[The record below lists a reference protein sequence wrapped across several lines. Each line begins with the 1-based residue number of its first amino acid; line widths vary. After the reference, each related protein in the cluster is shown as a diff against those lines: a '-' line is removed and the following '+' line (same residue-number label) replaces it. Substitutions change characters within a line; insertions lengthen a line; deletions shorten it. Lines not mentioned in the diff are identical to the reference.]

1 MTAVPLKKRIP
12 QLLIHLVFVLFSLA
26 CIVPLISVLSVS
38 FSNEVDI
45 LKNGYSLWPR
55 QFDLNAYTYV
65 LYRPLQLL
73 GAFKVSIIVSV
84 VGTVCAVL
92 FMAGIAYALSR
103 HDYKFKNS
111 LSFYVFF
118 TMLFNGGLVPT
129 YILISNYLHLKNTI
143 WVLILPYLAV
153 PWFILLLRSF
163 MQKIPYHI
171 IESCMIDGASEFRIF
186 FQIVLP
192 LAKPGL
198 ATVALFT
205 MLQYWNDWWLSLLY
219 IEEEHLVPLQYML
232 YRMMNNISFLT
243 SSTNMMPASMK
254 NVVLPSE
261 SARMAMAILAA
272 GPMLAVFPFFQKYFV
287 RGLTVGA
294 VKG

>member
-1 MTAVPLKKRIP
+1 MPLKKTLP
-12 QLLIHLVFVLFSLA
+12 QIMIHILFILFSLA
-26 CIVPLISVLSVS
+26 CIIPLISIISVS
-38 FSNEVDI
+38 FSNETDI
-45 LKNGYSLWPR
+45 VKNGYSLIPR
-55 QFDLNAYTYV
+55 KIDFT
-65 LYRPLQLL
+65 
-73 GAFKVSIIVSV
+73 
-84 VGTVCAVL
+84 
-92 FMAGIAYALSR
+92 AYAYILYQPIQLINSFMVSLFVSLFGTFLSVLVMSGISYSLSR
-103 HDYKFKNS
+103 GDYKFRNS

-163 MQKIPYHI
+163 MQKIPYTI

-186 FQIVLP
+186 FQMILP

-205 MLQYWNDWWLSLLY
+205 LLQYWNDWWLSLLY
-219 IEEEHLVPLQYML
+219 IEKESLVPLQYML
-232 YRMMNNISFLT
+232 YRMMNNIQYLT
-243 SSTNMMPASMK
+243 SASNMMPPGMNNA
-254 NVVLPSE
+254 VLPSE

-272 GPMLAVFPFFQKYFV
+272 GPMLAVFPFFQKHFV
-287 RGLTVGA
+287 KGLTVGA